1 MFFVKYS
8 EKFIIQI
15 NGNKKRSY
23 LNIGNESNEGP
34 TRSKIKYSKLIN
46 DSKRTMYKA
55 TRLRKDQNNK
65 NSELK
70 EKITV
75 IKPKETEKSSLR
87 ELNKIIFLKEETIQD
102 LKPADEE
109 FSYLSLSQKRNYLVS
124 IIQNLLDT
132 NLHIIK
138 KESIR

>member
-1 MFFVKYS
+1 
-8 EKFIIQI
+8 
-15 NGNKKRSY
+15 
-23 LNIGNESNEGP
+23 
-34 TRSKIKYSKLIN
+34 
-46 DSKRTMYKA
+46 MYKA